1 MSMLL
6 WIMKLGS
13 CILTLLSFPY
23 LFFTHD
29 VISSGCMLGFS
40 IAIHIVMNWVFDDPG
55 PIFTKHPEFYMGMD
69 DDEDVVDDDWGKELM
84 TFEEFMKAKEEEKKK
99 EKK

>member
-1 MSMLL
+1 MSILL

-29 VISSGCMLGFS
+29 VISSGCMLGFG

-55 PIFTKHPEFYMGMD
+55 PILTKHPELYTD
-69 DDEDVVDDDWGKELM
+69 IDEDDWGEELM